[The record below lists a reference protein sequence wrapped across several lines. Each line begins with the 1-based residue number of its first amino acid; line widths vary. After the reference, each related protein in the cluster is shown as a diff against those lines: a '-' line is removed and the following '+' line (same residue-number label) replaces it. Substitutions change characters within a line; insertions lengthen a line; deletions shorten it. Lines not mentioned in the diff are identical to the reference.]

1 MNRQQRRLKEKTAR
15 KAETISKTLQKGY
28 EKQMNSKMKEHEE
41 QLRMQRL
48 DNIENDWNWFYAIL
62 GITLSEK
69 YHWSTEMIGNLF
81 KKTSAEMDKTFAAG
95 NTREETVERMEEMT
109 GVTLVMK

>member
-15 KAETISKTLQKGY
+15 KAETISKTLQIGY

-41 QLRMQRL
+41 QLRMQ
-48 DNIENDWNWFYAIL
+48 NDWNWFYAIL

-69 YHWSTEMIGNLF
+69 YHWSTEMIGSLF
-81 KKTSAEMDKTFAAG
+81 RKTNAEMEKTFAAG
-95 NTREETVERMEEMT
+95 STRKETVERMEEMT